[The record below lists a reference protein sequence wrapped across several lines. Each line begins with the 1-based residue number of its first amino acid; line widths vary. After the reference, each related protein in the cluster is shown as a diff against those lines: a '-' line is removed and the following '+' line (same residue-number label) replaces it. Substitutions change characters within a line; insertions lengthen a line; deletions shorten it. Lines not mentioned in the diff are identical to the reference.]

1 MLNVVVDL
9 SHHNTVTSFQ
19 DAKNNGVLGVIHKA
33 TEGINFV
40 DAKYSSRR
48 VRALSNGLLWGAY
61 HFATKGNV
69 QGQVNHF
76 LDIVEPEPTDL
87 IVLDFEP
94 NHISGTMTL
103 AEAEQFV
110 TLIHAQTGR
119 YPGLYSGASFLRER
133 LGNRQPA
140 DTILSECFL
149 WIAKYS
155 SGLPTV
161 PPAFP
166 RFTFW
171 QYTDG
176 NNGDQPHQVPGIGRC
191 DRNKFNGSLE
201 GLQRLWG
208 VNQ

>member
-1 MLNVVVDL
+1 MLNVVIDL

-19 DAKNNGVLGVIHKA
+19 DAKDNGIVGVIHKA
-33 TEGINFV
+33 TEGKSFV
-40 DAKYSSRR
+40 DATYSARR
-48 VRALSNGLLWGAY
+48 VQALSKGLLWGAY
-61 HFATKGNV
+61 HFAAKGNV
-69 QGQVNHF
+69 QAQVSHF
-76 LDIVEPEPTDL
+76 LDTVEPELTDL

-94 NHISGTMTL
+94 NAQAGTMTL

-110 TLIHAQTGR
+110 TLVHVQTGR
-119 YPGLYSGASFLRER
+119 YPGLYSGASFIKEK
-133 LGNRQPA
+133 LGNKQPA
-140 DTILSECFL
+140 DTVLSNCFL

-155 SGLPTV
+155 SGTPTV

-166 RFTFW
+166 TFTFW

-191 DRNKFNGSLE
+191 DRDKFNGSLD
-201 GLQRLWG
+201 GLKRLWG